1 MSVEQKIAELLAE
14 NEEVPIVDN
23 DIDEE
28 LQERID
34 EMSDDDLKNFLVSE
48 EFEQLDEMGQ
58 GQVQVYSRIRQVVE
72 GPQEWGGYV
81 SPKQLADYEAKSKAW
96 SDAYYAKK
104 NADDKKYNDGIEKA
118 QQIEHPVESESF
130 HPTLTKH
137 GYKTQQ
143 TGGKGWVRSYKYDH
157 ENGNSINVNVGIN
170 GTSIEGPQG
179 YLTHQNM
186 LDKHLELINRGF
198 KMSKTP
204 GRYDSNQTH
213 TYTHPET
220 KENVEVDPNKIRQE
234 NDKNKIKA
242 PVSEDIS
249 IDVTADM
256 LALTEGE
263 NLTEEFKE
271 KAAIIFE
278 AAIVNRV
285 KEELTRINEEY
296 QVKLTEEVDQIKEG
310 LVEQID
316 GYLDYVVEQWFEQ
329 NEIALDQGMK
339 SEILEGF
346 IGGLKS
352 LFEDHYID
360 VPEEKYDVLAAVQ
373 QEVQELHT
381 KLDEQVDINVNLNN
395 KITGLK
401 VKSVADSLAEDLT
414 MTDKSKFFTLIEDL
428 EVDSVESFQ
437 KKAQTIKESYFNKK
451 PAKSQVGSFVSD
463 NPILTEELAEPQ
475 IAPEMKSYVS
485 VLNTMSKL

>member
-14 NEEVPIVDN
+14 NEEVPTVDV

-28 LQERID
+28 LQKQID

-48 EFEQLDEMGQ
+48 EFSNLDEMVQ
-58 GQVQVYSRIRQVVE
+58 GKVNTYASNRQSVVPE
-72 GPQEWGGYV
+72 KDVP
-81 SPKQLADYEAKSKAW
+81 P
-96 SDAYYAKK
+96 AKK
-104 NADDKKYNDGIEKA
+104 ADGKN
-118 QQIEHPVESESF
+118 PVV
-130 HPTLTKH
+130 TNLT
-137 GYKTQQ
+137 TPPA
-143 TGGKGWVRSYKYDH
+143 TN
-157 ENGNSINVNVGIN
+157 EA
-170 GTSIEGPQG
+170 
-179 YLTHQNM
+179 
-186 LDKHLELINRGF
+186 LDI
-198 KMSKTP
+198 
-204 GRYDSNQTH
+204 
-213 TYTHPET
+213 
-220 KENVEVDPNKIRQE
+220 
-234 NDKNKIKA
+234 
-242 PVSEDIS
+242 
-249 IDVTADM
+249 TADM

-316 GYLDYVVEQWFEQ
+316 GYLDYVVEQWMEQ

-360 VPEEKYDVLAAVQ
+360 VPEEKYDVLEAMQ
-373 QEVQELHT
+373 QELQELHT
-381 KLDEQVDINVNLNN
+381 TLDEQVNVNVSLNN

-414 MTDKSKFFTLIEDL
+414 MTDKTKFFNLIEDL

-451 PAKSQVGSFVSD
+451 PTKSQVGSFVSD
-463 NPILTEELAEPQ
+463 SPILTEELAETYV
-475 IAPEMKSYVS
+475 APEMKSYVS

>member
-14 NEEVPIVDN
+14 NEEVPTVDV

-28 LQERID
+28 LQKQID

-48 EFEQLDEMGQ
+48 EFSNLDEMVQ
-58 GQVQVYSRIRQVVE
+58 GKVNTYASNRQSVVPE
-72 GPQEWGGYV
+72 KDVPPV
-81 SPKQLADYEAKSKAW
+81 KKADGKNPVVTNLTTPPATNESK
-96 SDAYYAKK
+96 
-104 NADDKKYNDGIEKA
+104 
-118 QQIEHPVESESF
+118 
-130 HPTLTKH
+130 
-137 GYKTQQ
+137 
-143 TGGKGWVRSYKYDH
+143 
-157 ENGNSINVNVGIN
+157 
-170 GTSIEGPQG
+170 
-179 YLTHQNM
+179 
-186 LDKHLELINRGF
+186 LDI
-198 KMSKTP
+198 
-204 GRYDSNQTH
+204 
-213 TYTHPET
+213 
-220 KENVEVDPNKIRQE
+220 
-234 NDKNKIKA
+234 A
-242 PVSEDIS
+242 
-249 IDVTADM
+249 ADM

-316 GYLDYVVEQWFEQ
+316 GYLDYVVEQWMEQ

-360 VPEEKYDVLAAVQ
+360 VPEEKYDVLEAMQ
-373 QEVQELHT
+373 QELQELHT
-381 KLDEQVDINVNLNN
+381 TLDEQVNVNVSLNN

-414 MTDKSKFFTLIEDL
+414 MTDKTKFFNLIEDL

-463 NPILTEELAEPQ
+463 SPILTEELAETYV
-475 IAPEMKSYVS
+475 APEMKSYVS

>member
-14 NEEVPIVDN
+14 NEEVPTVDN

-48 EFEQLDEMGQ
+48 EFSNLDEMVQ
-58 GQVQVYSRIRQVVE
+58 GKVNTYASNRQSVVTNE
-72 GPQEWGGYV
+72 GLGVGESWLDVEPRQH
-81 SPKQLADYEAKSKAW
+81 
-96 SDAYYAKK
+96 KK
-104 NADDKKYNDGIEKA
+104 
-118 QQIEHPVESESF
+118 
-130 HPTLTKH
+130 LTDQ
-137 GYKTQQ
+137 GYK
-143 TGGKGWVRSYKYDH
+143 
-157 ENGNSINVNVGIN
+157 INKKADWN
-170 GTSIEGPQG
+170 
-179 YLTHQNM
+179 
-186 LDKHLELINRGF
+186 D
-198 KMSKTP
+198 KTP
-204 GRYDSNQTH
+204 R
-213 TYTHPET
+213 TYYLHPET
-220 KENVEVDPNKIRQE
+220 LKVASVDAKVPFTINHGPI
-234 NDKNKIKA
+234 DPVIKYNGK
-242 PVSEDIS
+242 PVKFNQQMES

-316 GYLDYVVEQWFEQ
+316 GYLDYVVEQWMEQ

-360 VPEEKYDVLAAVQ
+360 VPEEKYDVLEAMQ
-373 QEVQELHT
+373 QELQELHT
-381 KLDEQVDINVNLNN
+381 TLDEQVNVNVSLNN

-414 MTDKSKFFTLIEDL
+414 MTDKTKFFNLIEDL

-463 NPILTEELAEPQ
+463 SPILTEELAETYV
-475 IAPEMKSYVS
+475 APEMKSYVS